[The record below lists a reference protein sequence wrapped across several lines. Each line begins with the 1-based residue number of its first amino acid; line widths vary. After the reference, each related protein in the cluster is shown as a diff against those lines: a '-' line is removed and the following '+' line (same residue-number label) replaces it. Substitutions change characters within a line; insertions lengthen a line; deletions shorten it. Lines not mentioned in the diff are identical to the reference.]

1 MGFVVRAWCRLR
13 SSFQSRRSAHRVSA
27 APSCTAILFTLL
39 FSTAHADFLR
49 PPSGPSGEL
58 PKFDPTCTV
67 FSVDGPHLEY
77 WVSYSGPFIGPG
89 IDFDFF
95 ACPLGRTILHP
106 IFCLDISLIC
116 PGDQGPNTERLCFHA
131 GGDSNGDLEIFP
143 SDYRKP
149 KARRGT
155 FSAPELPSE
164 ISPDRFREF
173 WEWYEARQQELF
185 GGRKYCIWGS
195 GDNNSLNCG
204 SYLLLLLAKLLGK
217 TPAEVRDMIP
227 SVDQCTHF
235 SWDLYEDPF
244 ILDLETLLLMPE
256 PSGPPGIDSTEPTQ
270 CLAMMGLTAAED
282 LAVAS
287 MTLDRQ

>member
-1 MGFVVRAWCRLR
+1 MVLV
-13 SSFQSRRSAHRVSA
+13 
-27 APSCTAILFTLL
+27 LL
-39 FSTAHADFLR
+39 LSTAHADFLR
-49 PPSGPSGEL
+49 PPSGPTGEP
-58 PKFDPTCTV
+58 PKFDPACTV
-67 FSVDGPHLEY
+67 LSVDGPHLEY

-89 IDFDFF
+89 IEFDFF

-131 GGDSNGDLEIFP
+131 GGDSNGDLQIFP
-143 SDYRKP
+143 SNYRKP

-204 SYLLLLLAKLLGK
+204 SYFLLLLAKLLGK

-244 ILDLETLLLMPE
+244 IFDLEPLLLMPE
-256 PSGPPGIDSTEPTQ
+256 PSAPLGINSTEGTQ
-270 CLAMMGLTAAED
+270 CLALTE
-282 LAVAS
+282 LAVE
-287 MTLDRQ
+287 LDLSATPVILHSK